1 MGKRERGGRCEIK
14 KNGSNHFLTVGHYSI
29 SANDNLGGGKG
40 GKAEG
45 KEDAGGRDKQG
56 LNYFSKTKKNR

>member
-1 MGKRERGGRCEIK
+1 MGNLKERIR
-14 KNGSNHFLTVGHYSI
+14 SFPPPVGHYSI
-29 SANDNLGGGKG
+29 SANNNLGGGGKG

-45 KEDAGGRDKQG
+45 EEDAGGRDKQG